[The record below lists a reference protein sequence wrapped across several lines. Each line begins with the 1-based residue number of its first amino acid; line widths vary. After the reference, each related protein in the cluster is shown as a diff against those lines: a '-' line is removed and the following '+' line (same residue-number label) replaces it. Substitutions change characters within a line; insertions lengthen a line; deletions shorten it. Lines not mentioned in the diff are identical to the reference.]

1 MLTQVPISAEDLR
14 VDDPARVCPML
25 AGPALIDGDTL
36 TVRHAHG
43 DIAIRADRALLRRTF
58 ALCDGTRS
66 ITELLDSVTHR
77 GTRDRLGRFIPFLLD
92 SGALVDASNYLLANM
107 GFAWGSNPYGQP
119 APDNLSDR
127 IGQRFSHAAM
137 ASHHNAAPS
146 PSPDRQPTQI
156 ATVAARPALQRRIA
170 NQPADALQAALD
182 ARRSTYAYGDAP
194 VPQDALDALAWSLA
208 GIVCAT
214 RERGD
219 HVLPRRTTPSAGAMH
234 LTEVYIALL
243 RPTRGDAGQTLAPGL
258 YRVHYPDAYCVQY
271 ELMAASLATLPR
283 AIAKPWLLE
292 SAAGMIFLAADAQLA
307 SLRYRNRAVQY
318 LYTEAGMALQ
328 NGALTASRQ
337 GLGFVTFGSYY
348 EAIVRTLCGTP
359 DHLILGSAIFG
370 SLPSARQLAE
380 ADAVAAVDFVW
391 ADAPSAQYTLPYYV
405 GRAKFRH
412 SRVERATW
420 GRDTD
425 PALAC
430 RKAVAET
437 IERQG
442 YCEPRD
448 LRPAAYADLAD
459 ALHPH
464 QVARFTPGQYRRKGF
479 PCSPFDELAPQF
491 WAKAERLTDGQHIS
505 VLADLVYSA
514 DSLRNRHGQTR
525 FYWLSNSSGCAAG
538 TTQADARLAGMLEL
552 IERDGF
558 MRHWL
563 AQQPGT
569 GLPFDS
575 LPRAVQTRIHAIHQT
590 GFSVS
595 VQTLPSSY
603 AQVAFLMA
611 RHADRRVACVS
622 AGAGL
627 GLQRALE
634 SALSELESRVFSL
647 LHGVAIG
654 RIRPAN
660 VRTPDDH
667 FDLYASPTWFHR
679 ADNLATP
686 RTQMPFAHAER
697 RDLPTAQA
705 LYDGLVAQGIAPLFV
720 DITPRQ
726 NALGSGERLAV
737 ARAFAPGLVPM
748 SFGSGM
754 EPRGSV
760 ASHHPA
766 STFPHP
772 FP

>member
-1 MLTQVPISAEDLR
+1 MLTQAPITAEDLR
-14 VDDPARVCPML
+14 AHDPARVCPML

-36 TVRHAHG
+36 TVRQAHG
-43 DIAIRADRALLRRTF
+43 DIAIRADRALLRRAF

-66 ITELLDSVTHR
+66 ITELLESVSHR
-77 GTRDRLGRFIPFLLD
+77 ATRDRLGRFIPFLLD

-127 IGQRFSHAAM
+127 IGQRFTSAAI
-137 ASHHNAAPS
+137 ASDHGTASPATSDCRPAPIATATV
-146 PSPDRQPTQI
+146 PPILQRAIARQPD
-156 ATVAARPALQRRIA
+156 
-170 NQPADALQAALD
+170 DALQTALD
-182 ARRSTYAYGDAP
+182 ARRSTYAYGAAP

-208 GIVCAT
+208 GIVCGT
-214 RERGD
+214 RERGG

-243 RPTRGDAGQTLAPGL
+243 RPTSGDADQTLAPGL
-258 YRVHYPDAYCVQY
+258 YRVRYPDAYRVQY
-271 ELMAASLATLPR
+271 ELIGASLATLPR

-292 SAAGMIFLAADAQLA
+292 SAAGMVFLAADAQLA
-307 SLRYRNRAVQY
+307 ALRYRNRAVQY

-337 GLGFVTFGSYY
+337 DLGFVTFGSYY
-348 EAIVRTLCGTP
+348 EAIVRKLCGTP

-370 SLPSARQLAE
+370 TLPCARQLAQAE
-380 ADAVAAVDFVW
+380 AVPAIDFVW
-391 ADAPSAQYTLPYYV
+391 ADAPSAEYTLPYYV

-412 SRVERATW
+412 SRVERPTW

-425 PALAC
+425 PVLAC

-448 LRPAAYADLAD
+448 LRQAAYADLSD

-464 QVARFTPGQYRRKGF
+464 QVARFTPRQYRRKGF
-479 PCSPFDELAPQF
+479 PCTPFDEHAPQF
-491 WAKAERLTDGQHIS
+491 WAEAERLTDGRPIP

-514 DSLRNRHGQTR
+514 DSLRVRHGQTR
-525 FYWLSNSSGCAAG
+525 FYWHSNSSGCAARA
-538 TTQADARLAGMLEL
+538 TQADARLAGMLEL

-563 AQQPGT
+563 AQQAGT
-569 GLPFDS
+569 GLPFES
-575 LPRAVQTRIHAIHQT
+575 LPGAFQARVQAILKT

-595 VQTLPSSY
+595 VQTLPSPY

-611 RHADRRVACVS
+611 RHAERRVACVS

-627 GLQRALE
+627 GLQHALE
-634 SALSELESRVFSL
+634 SALAELESRVFSL

-660 VRTPDDH
+660 ARTPDDH
-667 FDLYASPTWFHR
+667 FDLYASPAWFHR
-679 ADNLATP
+679 ADNLFTP
-686 RTQMPFAHAER
+686 GTPMPFAHAER
-697 RDLPTAQA
+697 RDLPGAQA
-705 LYDGLVAQGIAPLFV
+705 LYDGLVAQGITPLFV

>member
-1 MLTQVPISAEDLR
+1 MTPRMLTEAPITAEDLR
-14 VDDPARVCPML
+14 VHDPARVCPML

-36 TVRHAHG
+36 TVRHAQG
-43 DIAIRADRALLRRTF
+43 DIAIRADRALLRRAF

-66 ITELLDSVTHR
+66 ITELLDSVAHR
-77 GTRDRLGRFIPFLLD
+77 DTRDRLSRFIPFLLE
-92 SGALVDASNYLLANM
+92 SGALVDAGSYLLANM
-107 GFAWGSNPYGQP
+107 GFAWGHNPYGQP

-127 IGQRFSHAAM
+127 IGQRFTGPAVSSTDRDAA
-137 ASHHNAAPS
+137 AVAP
-146 PSPDRQPTQI
+146 T
-156 ATVAARPALQRRIA
+156 PALQRTIA
-170 NQPADALQAALD
+170 RQPDDALQAAHD
-182 ARRSTYAYGDAP
+182 ARRSTYTYGDAP

-208 GIVCAT
+208 GIVCNA
-214 RERGD
+214 RERDG

-234 LTEVYIALL
+234 LTEVYLALQ
-243 RPTRGDAGQTLAPGL
+243 RPTAGQPGQTLAPGL
-258 YRVHYPDAYCVQY
+258 YRVRYPDAYCLQY
-271 ELMAASLATLPR
+271 ELIDASLATLPR
-283 AIAKPWLLE
+283 AVAKPWLLE
-292 SAAGMIFLAADAQLA
+292 SAAGIIFLAANAQLA
-307 SLRYRNRAVQY
+307 ALRYRNRAVQY

-328 NGALTASRQ
+328 NGALTAGRQ
-337 GLGFVTFGSYY
+337 GLGFVAFGSYY
-348 EAIVRTLCGTP
+348 EAIVRSLCRTP

-370 SLPSARQLAE
+370 TLPTASQLAQ
-380 ADAVAAVDFVW
+380 ADSAPTVDFVW
-391 ADAPSAQYTLPYYV
+391 ADAPSAAYTLPYYV
-405 GRAKFRH
+405 GRAKLRH
-412 SRVERATW
+412 GTIDRPTW

-425 PALAC
+425 PVLAC

-442 YCEPRD
+442 YCEPRN
-448 LRPAAYADLAD
+448 LWQAAYADLAD

-464 QVARFTPGQYRRKGF
+464 RVARFTAHQYRRKGF
-479 PCSPFDELAPQF
+479 PCVPFDEHASHL
-491 WAKAERLTDGQHIS
+491 WADAERITDGRRIA
-505 VLADLVYSA
+505 VLADLVYAA
-514 DSLRNRHGQTR
+514 DALRTSHGQTA
-525 FYWLSNSSGCAAG
+525 FYWHSNSSGCAAG
-538 TTQADARLAGMLEL
+538 TTQADARLAGTLEL

-558 MRHWL
+558 MRHWF

-569 GLPFDS
+569 GMPFDS
-575 LPRAVQTRIHAIHQT
+575 LPGAFQARVQAIRET

-595 VQTLPSSY
+595 VQTLPSPYS
-603 AQVAFLMA
+603 QVVFLLA
-611 RHADRRVACVS
+611 RHAERRVACVS

-627 GLQRALE
+627 SLQRALE
-634 SALSELESRVFSL
+634 SALAELESRVFSL

-654 RIRPAN
+654 RIRPAD

-667 FDLYASPTWFHR
+667 FNLYASPTWFHR

-686 RTQMPFAHAER
+686 ATHMPFAQAER

-705 LYDGLVAQGIAPLFV
+705 LYDGLAAQGITPLFV
-720 DITPRQ
+720 DITPSQ

-748 SFGSGM
+748 AFGSGM

-760 ASHHPA
+760 ARHHPA